1 MLAGHLSKSASAI
14 PSLLIAW
21 AFAGLLS
28 SPARAEDRPAQCQD
42 GLAILASPVAP
53 WSGAP
58 LRVVFA
64 AEKPVAAP
72 KPLLDSP
79 SSRTLETAIFAG
91 GCFWGVEGVF
101 SHVKGVQSAV
111 SGYSGGKGERT
122 SYEAVA
128 TGRTG
133 TANDRASPEASSRGR
148 SSSSSTRRP
157 LPSRT
162 ST

>member
-28 SPARAEDRPAQCQD
+28 SPARAEPAQCQD

-64 AEKPVAAP
+64 AEKPA
-72 KPLLDSP
+72 
-79 SSRTLETAIFAG
+79 
-91 GCFWGVEGVF
+91 EGRR
-101 SHVKGVQSAV
+101 
-111 SGYSGGKGERT
+111 ER
-122 SYEAVA
+122 
-128 TGRTG
+128 
-133 TANDRASPEASSRGR
+133 
-148 SSSSSTRRP
+148 
-157 LPSRT
+157 
-162 ST
+162 